1 MTDTSDGA
9 RLEAIC
15 IAPTAS
21 AAMQM
26 LRRAELQ
33 AGVGIVGDR
42 YAAGVGFYSP
52 RPTAP
57 GAREVTLFE
66 AETLEWLS
74 SEHGI
79 TLEPVEHRRNLTTRG
94 VSLSELVGRR
104 FRIGEVLLEGVLDC
118 PPCEHLQALALKPVL
133 LPLAMRGGLRA
144 RVLEGGTIHTGDPV
158 SLDAD

>member
-1 MTDTSDGA
+1 MTSSSGDA

-21 AAMQM
+21 APMQV
-26 LRRAELQ
+26 LRRAELV

-42 YAAGVGFYSP
+42 YAAGIGVYSP

-57 GAREVTLFE
+57 GAREVTLIE

-74 SEHGI
+74 TEHGI

-94 VSLSELVGRR
+94 VRLSELVGRR

-133 LPLAMRGGLRA
+133 NPLARRGGLRA
-144 RVLEGGTIHTGDPV
+144 RVVEGGTLHAGDPV
-158 SLDAD
+158 TLEAD